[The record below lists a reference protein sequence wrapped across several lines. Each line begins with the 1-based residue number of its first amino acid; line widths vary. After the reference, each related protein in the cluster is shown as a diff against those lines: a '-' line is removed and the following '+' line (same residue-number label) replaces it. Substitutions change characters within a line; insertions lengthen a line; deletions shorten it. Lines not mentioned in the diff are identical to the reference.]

1 MGQSVRSTFFLRM
14 TQDNAK
20 ALARIRELAEP
31 YLESLGLSLW
41 GLEFGASE
49 GGHAALRVFIDGPDG
64 VDVEDC
70 ARVSRQ
76 LGTALDVEDLVSGS
90 YHLEVSSPG
99 LERRFF
105 ELSQLAPYV
114 GSELDVTLIA
124 PVSGRKRF
132 KGILTA
138 IEGDALVI
146 MCEDAPARLPW
157 SQVAKAKAVH
167 RFETPED
174 LKAKAKKKHIS
185 KRDKAA
191 PSDEE

>member
-1 MGQSVRSTFFLRM
+1 M

-20 ALARIRELAEP
+20 ALVRIRELAEP
-31 YLESLGLSLW
+31 YIESLGLSLW

-76 LGTALDVEDLVSGS
+76 LGTALDVEDLIHGS

-105 ELSQLAPYV
+105 ELSQLLPYV
-114 GSELDVTLIA
+114 GGELDVTLGA
-124 PVSGRKRF
+124 PVAERKRF

-138 IEGDALVI
+138 VEHDALI
-146 MCEDAPARLPW
+146 LMCEGAPARLPW
-157 SQVAKAKAVH
+157 NQVAKARAVY

-174 LKAKAKKKHIS
+174 LKVKARKKHIS
-185 KRDKAA
+185 RDKAA
-191 PSDEE
+191 PSGQE

>member
-1 MGQSVRSTFFLRM
+1 M

-41 GLEFGASE
+41 GLEFGGSDA
-49 GGHAALRVFIDGPDG
+49 GAALKVFIDGPDG

-70 ARVSRQ
+70 AQVSRQ
-76 LGTALDVEDLVSGS
+76 LGTALDLEDLIIGS

-105 ELSQLAPYV
+105 ELSQLPPYV
-114 GSELDVTLIA
+114 GSELDVTLGQ
-124 PVSGRKRF
+124 PLDGRKRF

-138 IEGDALVI
+138 IEGDTLI
-146 MCEDAPARLPW
+146 LTCEGVPARFSW
-157 SQVAKAKAVH
+157 DAVAKAKAVYH
-167 RFETPED
+167 FETPED
-174 LKAKAKKKHIS
+174 MKARAKKRTLS
-185 KRDKAA
+185 KRDSAV
-191 PSDEE
+191 SSGQE

>member
-1 MGQSVRSTFFLRM
+1 M

-49 GGHAALRVFIDGPDG
+49 GGYAALRVFIDGPNG

-76 LGTALDVEDLVSGS
+76 LGTALDVEDLIAAS

-114 GSELDVTLIA
+114 GGELDVTLA
-124 PVSGRKRF
+124 QPMSGRKRF
-132 KGILTA
+132 KGTLTA
-138 IEGDALVI
+138 VEDDALIVT
-146 MCEDAPARLPW
+146 CEGVPASLPW
-157 SQVAKAKAVH
+157 SQVAKAKAVY

-174 LKAKAKKKHIS
+174 LKVKARKKHIS

-191 PSDEE
+191 SSDEE